1 MIIEYMYLKVKTA
14 LIKIMF
20 PLFIVKAIILELV
33 IFKNEQLIKKLIT
46 KENELVQD
54 ILDPSEIIISWK
66 V

>member
-1 MIIEYMYLKVKTA
+1 MYLKVKTA

-33 IFKNEQLIKKLIT
+33 IFKNEQLIKNLIT